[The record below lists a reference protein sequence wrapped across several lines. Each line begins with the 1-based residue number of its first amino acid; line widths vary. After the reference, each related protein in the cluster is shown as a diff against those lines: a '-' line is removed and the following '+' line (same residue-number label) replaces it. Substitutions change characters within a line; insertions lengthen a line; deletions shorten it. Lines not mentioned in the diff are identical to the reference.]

1 MCLSTI
7 ITKHME
13 VFIMPAKDGTG
24 PLGKGPM
31 TGRGLGPCNK
41 GKKVFRGRGLG
52 RGKRWLGQEDVE
64 E

>member
-1 MCLSTI
+1 
-7 ITKHME
+7 ME